1 MLAMPKKTQ
10 GHALGCGNTPV
21 TGPPPPPPPSTS
33 TQVAHNSKHGLDSI

>member
-21 TGPPPPPPPSTS
+21 TGPPTINF
-33 TQVAHNSKHGLDSI
+33 NSSSLLLVGKHGLDSI